1 MAFSQS
7 LDLDESALRE
17 LEQHLVVA
25 PPAAAAGLPKV
36 NSSRDHFSEYFQDEF
51 SYVSN
56 LADNKEATSIFD
68 GQICIDDICSEA
80 EEPNNL
86 DQSSFLCPVKD
97 QESSR
102 QFVEDLQFSRTMAMT
117 EAAGETTMITQN
129 LSKMSPNQLQLSPTQ
144 RNASIREAS
153 IREAVSESSLVP
165 VDLEALKSLAAW
177 NLPHSILSEYKRKGV
192 VQMFDW
198 QAECLSKPRV
208 VFEHCNLVYSAP
220 TSAGKTLVSEILLL
234 KTVLERNKK
243 VLLILPF
250 ISVVREKTFY
260 LQDLLT
266 PAGYRV
272 EGFFGGYTPPGGF
285 DSINVAICTIEK
297 ANSIVNKLLEQGKLD
312 VIGCVVVDEVHLISE
327 KGRGYILE
335 LLLAKILY
343 MSRKNALQIQV
354 ITMSATLAN
363 VELLRRWLDAELY
376 ITNYRP
382 VALLEMIKVGTKIY
396 DQHLEFQRD
405 VSKESLVP
413 CLSND
418 PDHVAQLCIETLLEG
433 CSVIVFCPSRDWCE
447 SLAVQLA
454 TAIRGLLQSGT
465 ELSGR
470 LRSNL
475 NPEAIKDVKQ
485 QLREIPTGLD
495 DTMAK
500 AVTYACAFHHAGLT
514 TEERDI
520 VEACFKAGAL
530 KVLVATSTLSSGVNL
545 PARRVIIRSPL
556 FGKSQMSSLT
566 YRQMIGR
573 AGRTGK
579 DTLGESILICTES
592 NQRVGRELVQAQLQ
606 PISSCLGMDES
617 THLKRAL
624 LEVISSGVASTRQE
638 IESFVNCT
646 LLSAEK
652 AMAKQSEEQQEQEQ
666 DSDSQFIA
674 EALDFLIEYEFIRH
688 QVDEDVGTA
697 NYVATRLGSACLASS
712 MPPADG
718 LILFA
723 ELQKSRRSFVL
734 ETDLHAVYLVTPY
747 SVCYQLQDLDW
758 LLYLDMWEKLSP
770 SMKKVGELVG
780 VKEAFLIKAMRG
792 QSKLLD
798 NKQMQIHK
806 RFYTALALQ
815 ELVNETPI
823 NVVAHKFKCNRG
835 VLQGLQQISSTFAGI
850 VTAFCTSLQW
860 SNIALI
866 VSQFKDR
873 LFFGIH
879 RDLIDL
885 MRLPD
890 LSQKR
895 ARAVYDAGFTSVVEL
910 ASADALV
917 LEKVLYNSLSFDSAK
932 QHDHENSHEAA
943 KRNMIRNVFITGKAG
958 MTVAEAA
965 KLLIDQAQKHLQHEI
980 GVGSIKWSQNRM
992 ENKSA
997 DSGMEVELHMSL
1009 EEEQAQQMRQTK
1021 RKSTGEEEGNVT
1033 PPKITKVT
1041 PPGVVNV
1048 TKNTTQKPIEKP
1060 KTMAEEKGSVNAT
1073 KVTPKKTVDPSKDV
1087 PQSATAAAH
1096 SDTHKAKIIPK
1107 GVPTE
1112 VLKENLN
1119 PKKVQRETPKTNVKS
1134 PQTQDKQYENTPMMT
1149 RRKSLELN
1157 KLKALQ
1163 PVPVASTNTPK
1174 TNNMP
1179 KAATNASHLGTQ
1191 KTSNIPKGVPTE
1203 VLKENLNPNKVQN
1216 QTAKTN
1222 AKSPQTKDT
1231 QSVNTPRLTQRKTS
1245 EILEQKV
1252 VKPASVASKNTS
1264 KTSNIPTAVSPGVL
1278 RENSYRVP
1286 HQKVQNET
1294 PNKSM
1299 RPERGIDNRS
1309 ADTRR
1314 TAKDYLEER
1323 SPRSSCVPEKR
1334 TMPRR
1339 CTVDFNGQKENRNY
1353 SPPSTS
1359 KAQREE
1365 LQKKQTEEN
1374 RRIALMKLNQRRDK
1388 LQAAQTTP
1396 LVNGKLRAVI
1406 SSRDPRLN
1414 RVYDTQI
1421 ATQKAQ
1427 SPAIKPSFVE
1437 EDIFMG
1443 DDSFLMSTGVTAAL
1457 TAAECKQTVV
1467 PTSNSEA
1474 DEIPSSQPREEEGTH
1489 ASSPHSSRFIRSM
1502 RSQRLQSPRSMASS
1516 SGTARSTPSS
1526 GSFLSSAKISPHV
1539 PTIVPTNGTSHAE
1552 LSEVSNGAGMV
1563 STELQLSNM
1572 TLENSLLKHPE
1583 QLNASHILSYSEAD
1597 DKALSLDRIEIT
1609 DICGNRELFQLALN
1623 ELQAA
1628 SRCGFS
1634 VCLQA
1639 QAGKAKPLIGANLLI
1654 NQLAAAKQREA
1665 AAGKPALFQV
1675 DDGRFIAGVAFC
1687 LADNVVY
1694 YMCMQEEGTEIPTSL
1709 KVQELCQL
1717 LNRPELS
1724 LLVHDAKEQMKALF
1738 HGVPELHNIAAKVED
1753 PKVANWLL
1761 QPEISISFKNMCQQ
1775 FAPECTAL
1783 VELCGSGRGY
1793 SSHGLDTSSAILPK
1807 LRASIEAC
1815 VTVHILKGQL
1825 EVLERTGQLASSFR
1839 DVEMPIQLV
1848 LCKMECYGFPA
1859 KQQRMTRLVKYM
1871 LDSLKKVEKKIYAM
1885 HGSYFN
1891 LGSTQAVANVL
1902 GLHKKP
1908 TGRVST
1914 SRQVLEKLG
1923 SPISELILDH
1933 RKLSM
1938 QIDKCMQPLIK
1949 CCVANRIHGHSITYT
1964 ATGRISM
1971 SEPNLQNVAKDF
1983 DIRMGSEVVLIS
1995 PRSVFKCIDEKR
2007 CLLSADYCQLEMRI
2021 LAHLSEDK
2029 ALVSVMNSPQDL
2041 FTAIAAHWNKISE
2054 AEVTEKMRSGT
2065 KQICYGIVYGMGMRS
2080 LADALQCTE
2089 SEAQLTCEQF
2099 HQAHPDIRA
2108 YTDKVLRFAR
2118 AEGFVETITGR
2129 RRHLDHIKSG
2139 EQNLIKQAERQAINT
2154 TIQGS
2159 AADIAKKAMLDME
2172 KNVGRYWDK
2181 LGVEENS
2188 IKLVLHIHD
2197 ELIYEVPEA
2206 KAKKI
2211 AKLLRLTMENVG
2223 KGKLSV
2229 PLKVKVKMGPSWGEM
2244 QTIQ

>member
-25 PPAAAAGLPKV
+25 PPAAAAELPKV
-36 NSSRDHFSEYFQDEF
+36 NSSREHFSEYFQDEF

-56 LADNKEATSIFD
+56 LADEKDDTSVFD
-68 GQICIDDICSEA
+68 GQVCIEDICSDA
-80 EEPNNL
+80 EEPINL

-102 QFVEDLQFSRTMAMT
+102 QFAEDLKFSRTMAMT
-117 EAAGETTMITQN
+117 EVAGETTMITQN
-129 LSKMSPNQLQLSPTQ
+129 LSKMSPNQLQVSPTQ
-144 RNASIREAS
+144 PNASIREAS
-153 IREAVSESSLVP
+153 IREAVNESSLVP

-177 NLPHSILSEYKRKGV
+177 NLPHSILTEYKRKGV
-192 VQMFDW
+192 VEMFDW

-382 VALLEMIKVGTKIY
+382 VALLEMIKVGSKIY
-396 DQHLEFQRD
+396 DQQLEFQRD
-405 VSKESLVP
+405 VSRESLVP

-454 TAIRGLLQSGT
+454 IAIRGLLQSGT

-485 QLREIPTGLD
+485 QLSEIPTGLD

-606 PISSCLGMDES
+606 PISSCLGMDDS

-652 AMAKQSEEQQEQEQ
+652 AMAKQSEEQQQQQEQ

-674 EALDFLIEYEFIRH
+674 EALDFLIDYEFIRH

-712 MPPADG
+712 MPPGDG

-792 QSKLLD
+792 QSKLD
-798 NKQMQIHK
+798 YKQMQIHK

-895 ARAVYDAGFTSVVEL
+895 ARAIYDAGFTSVVEL

-932 QHDHENSHEAA
+932 QHDHENAHEAA
-943 KRNMIRNVFITGKAG
+943 KRNMIRNFFITGKAG

-997 DSGMEVELHMSL
+997 DSGMEVEMHMSL
-1009 EEEQAQQMRQTK
+1009 EEGQAQQMPPTK

-1033 PPKITKVT
+1033 PPKITKET
-1041 PPGVVNV
+1041 PPRVVNV
-1048 TKNTTQKPIEKP
+1048 IKNTTQKPTEKP
-1060 KTMAEEKGSVNAT
+1060 KPMTKEKGSVN
-1073 KVTPKKTVDPSKDV
+1073 VTPKKTVDPSKDV
-1087 PQSATAAAH
+1087 PQSAAASAH
-1096 SDTHKAKIIPK
+1096 SDTHKTKS
-1107 GVPTE
+1107 
-1112 VLKENLN
+1112 N
-1119 PKKVQRETPKTNVKS
+1119 PTNVKS
-1134 PQTQDKQYENTPMMT
+1134 PQTKDKQYVNTSRMT
-1149 RRKSLELN
+1149 RRKSLDIN

-1174 TNNMP
+1174 TNNIP
-1179 KAATNASHLGTQ
+1179 RAATNASHLSTQ
-1191 KTSNIPKGVPTE
+1191 KANNIPKGLPTE

-1216 QTAKTN
+1216 QTPKTN
-1222 AKSPQTKDT
+1222 VKSPRTKDT
-1231 QSVNTPRLTQRKTS
+1231 QSVNTPRLTLSRST

-1252 VKPASVASKNTS
+1252 VKPAPVASKNEP
-1264 KTSNIPTAVSPGVL
+1264 KTSNIPKAVSPGVL
-1278 RENSYRVP
+1278 RESSCRVA
-1286 HQKVQNET
+1286 HQKGQNDT
-1294 PNKSM
+1294 PKSSM
-1299 RPERGIDNRS
+1299 IPELKIDNRS
-1309 ADTRR
+1309 ADKRR

-1323 SPRSSCVPEKR
+1323 SPRSSCGPDKR
-1334 TMPRR
+1334 MMPRR
-1339 CTVDFNGQKENRNY
+1339 CTVDFNGQKENITY

-1359 KAQREE
+1359 KALREE

-1388 LQAAQTTP
+1388 LEATQTTP
-1396 LVNGKLRAVI
+1396 LVNGKPRDVI
-1406 SSRDPRLN
+1406 SSTDPHLN

-1427 SPAIKPSFVE
+1427 CPAVKPSFVE

-1467 PTSNSEA
+1467 PTSNWEA
-1474 DEIPSSQPREEEGTH
+1474 DEIPSSQPREEEGTR

-1502 RSQRLQSPRSMASS
+1502 RSQRLQSPRSSTSS
-1516 SGTARSTPSS
+1516 IGTARSTPGS

-1539 PTIVPTNGTSHAE
+1539 PTIATSQAE

-1572 TLENSLLKHPE
+1572 TLENSLLKHPQ

-1597 DKALSLDRIEIT
+1597 DKALSFDRIEIT

-1665 AAGKPALFQV
+1665 AAGNPALFQV

-1717 LNRPELS
+1717 LNRPELT

-1738 HGVPELHNIAAKVED
+1738 HGVPELHNITAKVED

-1761 QPEISISFKNMCQQ
+1761 QPEISICFKNMCQQ

-1825 EVLERTGQLASSFR
+1825 EVLERTGRMTSSFK

-1859 KQQRMTRLVKYM
+1859 KQQRMTRLVKCM
-1871 LDSLKKVEKKIYAM
+1871 QDSLKKVEKKIFAM

-1923 SPISELILDH
+1923 SPISELILVH

-1938 QIDKCMQPLIK
+1938 QLDKCMQPLIK

-1971 SEPNLQNVAKDF
+1971 SEPNLQNVAKEF
-1983 DIRMGSEVVLIS
+1983 AIRMESVCIS

-2089 SEAQLTCEQF
+2089 SQAQLTCEQF
-2099 HQAHPDIRA
+2099 HQAYPGIRA
-2108 YTDKVLRFAR
+2108 YSDKVLRVAR
-2118 AEGFVETITGR
+2118 VKGFVETITGR

-2139 EQNLIKQAERQAINT
+2139 EQNLIKKAERQAINT

-2172 KNVGRYWDK
+2172 KNIGRYWMR

-2197 ELIYEVPEA
+2197 ELIYEVPKA
-2206 KAKKI
+2206 KAKNI
-2211 AKLLRLTMENVG
+2211 AKLLSLTMENVG